1 MRFGVDLAA
10 VGWLRHRKGTT
21 NVANHTNRVP
31 VGGQLHYMRGM
42 GRPFLKMNGTGNDF
56 VVVEARSAPFAP
68 SEAEVRAIADRAS
81 GVGCDQL
88 IAIEAAPADA
98 PGADAFMRIW
108 NADGGE
114 VSACGNATRCV
125 GWLLAEAGGRDKVT
139 IATAAGPLTA
149 ERVGAR
155 RVRVDMGRPGLDWT
169 DIPLAEEMDTRGIEL
184 QVGPIGDPVLHTPG
198 CVSMGNPHVV
208 FFVRDVASAP
218 VTQVGPMI
226 ENHRLFPERANVGFC
241 EIVTPHLI
249 RLRVWERGVGETR
262 ACGTG
267 ACAALVAAARRRLT
281 ARKAVVELPGGELE
295 IEWREDDDHVLMT
308 GPIEVEFTG
317 ALP

>member
-1 MRFGVDLAA
+1 MGR
-10 VGWLRHRKGTT
+10 
-21 NVANHTNRVP
+21 
-31 VGGQLHYMRGM
+31 M

-56 VVVEARSAPFAP
+56 VVVEARSAAFAP
-68 SEAEVRAIADRAS
+68 TQAEVRAIADRAS
-81 GVGCDQL
+81 GIGCDQL

-125 GWLLAEAGGRDKVT
+125 GWLLTEAGGRERVT
-139 IATAAGPLTA
+139 IATAAGPLVA
-149 ERVGAR
+149 ERVGER
-155 RVRVDMGRPGLDWT
+155 RVQVDMGRPGLDWT

-184 QVGPIGDPVLHTPG
+184 QVGPIDDPVLHTPG

-208 FFVRDVASAP
+208 FFVKDAANAP

-226 ENHRLFPERANVGFC
+226 EHHRLFPERANVGFC
-241 EIVTPHLI
+241 EVVTPHLI

-267 ACAALVAAARRRLT
+267 ACAAVVAAARRRLT
-281 ARKAVVELPGGELE
+281 GRKAVVELPGGELE
-295 IEWREDDDHVLMT
+295 IEWRETDDHVLMT